1 MATPAKKTASGR
13 SAGSK
18 PVSTGEIGSSGLNAQ
33 GGYVNEEHHPN
44 LAGRRALQVFSIM
57 RENDPMIGATLF
69 AIDNLIRQVKW
80 TVNQN
85 DAKQEHADFLQSVMD
100 DMSMSWGDVVSE
112 ALSMLPFG
120 FAPMEIIYKQRNG
133 TKPPDD
139 PLPASRYDDGKI
151 GWRNIALRAQETL
164 LNWDIDD
171 NGSLRGMVQ
180 QAPPKFDPVTIPI
193 EKMLLFRTTV
203 HKNNP
208 EGRSIFRNAYRP
220 WFYKV
225 RMEEVEG
232 TGVER
237 DLAGFP
243 TFWLP
248 AEYLADDATPEQIA
262 VRQAFMDLG
271 EKIRRD
277 KQEFMI
283 MPMAY
288 DDAGNKMFDF
298 TLLNSGGTR
307 TFDTSAI
314 IQRYEQRIAMTML
327 GDFILMGHEK
337 VGSFAL
343 SSDKT
348 DLFAYALGTFLDI
361 IADTFNRFA
370 VPRLFELNNFPLD
383 HLPTIEH
390 SDIESPDLTDL
401 GTYLASLAQI
411 GMPLFPDEDL
421 ENYLRIA
428 GNMPEKSEA
437 TKLAQQKAA
446 EEAQQ
451 QAQETARQAIATST
465 AIQNGKNQQNPAG
478 GDGGGSN
485 GPGGSPRGP
494 RPAAGPNRNGRATPP
509 GGGASKRTATVPA
522 TVNGSGQ

>member
-1 MATPAKKTASGR
+1 MATPAKKTAAKR
-13 SAGSK
+13 S
-18 PVSTGEIGSSGLNAQ
+18 PVSKAVPVGGEIGSSGLNAMQ
-33 GGYVNEEHHPN
+33 GYVTEEHHPN
-44 LAGRRALQVFSIM
+44 LAGRQALQVFRIM
-57 RENDPMIGATLF
+57 RENDPMIGATIF
-69 AIDNLIRQVKW
+69 AIDNLIRQVPW
-80 TVNQN
+80 TVNQK

-100 DMSMSWGDVVSE
+100 DMSMSWGDVISE
-112 ALSMLPFG
+112 CLSMLPFG

-133 TKPPDD
+133 TQPPDGPIPD
-139 PLPASRYDDGKI
+139 SRYNDGKI

-164 LNWDIDD
+164 VRWELGNT
-171 NGSLRGMVQ
+171 GSLRGMVQ
-180 QAPPKFDPVTIPI
+180 QAPPDFEEVTIPI
-193 EKMLLFRTTV
+193 EKMLLFRTTA

-220 WFYKV
+220 WFYKI

-243 TFWLP
+243 VFWLP
-248 AEYLADDATPEQIA
+248 AEYLSDEASPEQVA

-298 TLLNSGGTR
+298 SLVASGGTR

-348 DLFAYALGTFLDI
+348 DLFGYALGTFLDI
-361 IADTFNRFA
+361 IADVFNRYA

-383 HLPTIEH
+383 NLPSIEH
-390 SDIESPDLTDL
+390 GDIESPDLADL
-401 GTYLASLAQI
+401 GTYLAALAQI
-411 GMPLFPDEDL
+411 GMPLFPDDDL
-421 ENYLRIA
+421 ETYLRTAA
-428 GNMPEKSEA
+428 GMPEKSEA
-437 TKLAQQKAA
+437 AK
-446 EEAQQ
+446 
-451 QAQETARQAIATST
+451 
-465 AIQNGKNQQNPAG
+465 
-478 GDGGGSN
+478 
-485 GPGGSPRGP
+485 
-494 RPAAGPNRNGRATPP
+494 
-509 GGGASKRTATVPA
+509 
-522 TVNGSGQ
+522 